1 MKLKLML
8 TGSLLLSVTL
18 AFAEAW
24 RAEAEDFKV
33 PEGWQIGVG
42 KELSGGKSVAA
53 LKKDGIL
60 TGDYRL
66 SKAGTYSV
74 WVRTLTFGEKWRTG
88 DLTINGKKAG
98 SFGDEPLKE
107 GMKKGTWHWVRL
119 ASPVELPAGKI
130 SVQVT
135 TPRGYVRLD
144 SIILTDDMA
153 FVPGADRAAIEKVQA
168 LPPFPDPLS
177 AVRLPV
183 PSGKGENVLLFHG
196 SRPWVAGHTA
206 AFLSESGCRV
216 TTLDSKYLDGLGG
229 ASIKVFLTDLVEP
242 EAMDGITPA
251 MERLKDYKLVVVTA
265 IPPEMQKKFF
275 TPERID
281 KFREYVRN
289 GGSLMVNCHV
299 PAALGNLLPV
309 KPGAMREGLETFHV
323 KRPAGAVFALLPE
336 SWRLFGAFRDA
347 ELLPGAETVAPI
359 LDENGKNAGVFA
371 AIRNYG
377 KGKVLFFNED
387 WTRKQGMRQLFA
399 WAYGK
404 ALMTA
409 LAAHVSGLP
418 LDPAKTLYPLTP
430 PPERKRHGNLTLA
443 AAQPQMEFLDTGV
456 RAAAATSADGNIVRF
471 SNGVR
476 LLIEKDGAVNVFW
489 GDAQIPYLHGLRPP
503 ELACSGRMTEVDA
516 STAEAL
522 ETIRKNK
529 ILSGKWSF
537 LGVNRTDAG
546 NVKLLYRD
554 KDGTELEWSFKGGM
568 LRLEGRDFA
577 AFAEKVSIRKSPYMI
592 ESVLYRSR
600 FAAGADTAGHYTR
613 RMSCYSPP
621 RGYAEFDLSGATKA
635 DTWSWEFFGSGQPFT
650 WIVSPAG
657 IYSEFVDFPV
667 PASPRLRIAQGDQSI
682 SQELSLIAGFRR
694 APLELP
700 YVWHAFSPGAERGNN
715 DWMAMYQFQRMH
727 LREKVGLKSF
737 APVPTATWQNTCTQE
752 EIDAALKTAAELG
765 FRRIALPWCPSPI
778 ENIDSAASLKAYRKV
793 RSYGL
798 IPFPWTAGDY
808 SHGDSEILFREHKDW
823 YVRDPEGK
831 IFSYMKIHP
840 VLDLN
845 SRGFRKWYFGKMS
858 NAIAAGAGA
867 FYFDMY
873 GAAIRNINY
882 AVPDS
887 MPGLAGACE
896 IFRFFSERNILIGIE
911 GQNPLVIDNW
921 WFRQKLYNS
930 FQGREFALLGAS
942 PSTGTAGDDL
952 ALDYFRTSMYGAFT
966 YINVDGYAKRFERTV
981 GELKMI
987 DRMGKLNPFVNKAQE
1002 VVGYPFIRETPFGTL
1017 WISDRG
1023 GALFFYDAVREL
1035 KLDLPPGWEI
1045 EGVKGNV
1052 LHDVKPDTIHYLRKT
1067 N

>member
-8 TGSLLLSVTL
+8 TGSLLLL
-18 AFAEAW
+18 ACVSFADAW
-24 RAEAEDFKV
+24 RAEAEDFKI

-42 KELSGGKSVAA
+42 KDLSGGKSVAA
-53 LKKDGIL
+53 LKKEGVL

-66 SKAGTYSV
+66 AKAGTYYV

-88 DLTINGKKAG
+88 DLTVNGKKAG
-98 SFGDEPLKE
+98 SFGDEVLKE
-107 GMKKGTWHWVRL
+107 GMKKGSWHWVRL

-130 SVQVT
+130 SFQVT
-135 TPRGYVRLD
+135 TPKGYVRLD
-144 SIILTDDMA
+144 SIILTDDAA
-153 FVPGADRAAIEKVQA
+153 FVPGADRAAMEKVQA

-177 AVRLPV
+177 AVRLPA

-196 SRPWVAGHTA
+196 ARPWVAGNTA
-206 AFLSESGCRV
+206 SFLRESGCRV

-229 ASIKVFLTDLVEP
+229 ASIKTFLTDLVEP
-242 EAMDGITPA
+242 EPMDGITPA
-251 MERLKDYKLVVVTA
+251 MERLKDYKLVIVTA

-275 TPERID
+275 TSERIE
-281 KFREYVRN
+281 KFREYVRM
-289 GGSLMVNCHV
+289 GGALMVNCHV
-299 PAALGNLLPV
+299 PAALGDLLPV
-309 KPGAMREGLETFHV
+309 KPGTMHEKRDGLHV
-323 KRPAGAVFALLPE
+323 KRPDGAVFALLPE
-336 SWRLFGAFRDA
+336 SWNLFGRFRDV
-347 ELLPGAETVAPI
+347 ELLPGAETIAPI
-359 LDENGKNAGVFA
+359 LDGNGKHAGIFA
-371 AIRNYG
+371 AVRNYG

-387 WTRKQGMRQLFA
+387 WNRKQGMRQIFS

-409 LAAHVSGLP
+409 LAARVSGLP

-430 PPERKRHGNLTLA
+430 PPARKNHGTLA
-443 AAQPQMEFLDTGV
+443 LAVAQPRMEFRDTGV
-456 RAAAATSADGNIVRF
+456 KATVSKLADGSEVRF
-471 SNGVR
+471 ANGVR
-476 LLIEKDGAVNVFW
+476 LEIGKDGSVNVFW
-489 GDAQIPYLHGLRPP
+489 GNAQIPYLKGLRPP
-503 ELACSGRMTEVDA
+503 ELSCSGRMTEVDTN
-516 STAEAL
+516 TAEAL

-529 ILSGKWSF
+529 TLSGKWSF
-537 LGVNRTDAG
+537 LAVKGMDAG
-546 NVKLLYRD
+546 NVTLSYRNE
-554 KDGTELEWSFKGGM
+554 DGTELEWNFKGGT
-568 LRLEGRDFA
+568 LHLEGRDFA

-600 FAAGADTAGHYTR
+600 FAAGADSAGHYTR

-621 RGYAEFDLSGATKA
+621 RGYAEFDLSGAKKA
-635 DTWSWEFFGSGQPFT
+635 DTWSWQFFGSGQPFT
-650 WIVSPAG
+650 WIVSSAG

-715 DWMAMYQFQRMH
+715 DWMAMYQFQRKH

-858 NAIAAGAGA
+858 NTCMARRSATSTTRFPIPC
-867 FYFDMY
+867 
-873 GAAIRNINY
+873 
-882 AVPDS
+882 PDS
-887 MPGLAGACE
+887 PEPAKSSAS
-896 IFRFFSERNILIGIE
+896 FPSGI
-911 GQNPLVIDNW
+911 
-921 WFRQKLYNS
+921 S
-930 FQGREFALLGAS
+930 
-942 PSTGTAGDDL
+942 
-952 ALDYFRTSMYGAFT
+952 
-966 YINVDGYAKRFERTV
+966 
-981 GELKMI
+981 
-987 DRMGKLNPFVNKAQE
+987 
-1002 VVGYPFIRETPFGTL
+1002 
-1017 WISDRG
+1017 
-1023 GALFFYDAVREL
+1023 
-1035 KLDLPPGWEI
+1035 
-1045 EGVKGNV
+1045 
-1052 LHDVKPDTIHYLRKT
+1052 
-1067 N
+1067 